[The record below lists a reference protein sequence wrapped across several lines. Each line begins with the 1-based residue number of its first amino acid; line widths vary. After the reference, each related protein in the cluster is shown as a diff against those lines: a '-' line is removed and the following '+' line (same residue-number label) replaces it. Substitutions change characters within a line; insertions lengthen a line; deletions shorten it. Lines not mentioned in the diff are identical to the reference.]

1 MTEYHKIKNLYK
13 RNPETGKLIKGE
25 FAVPEFEYLFNNV
38 WVFTE
43 KIDGTNI
50 RVIWDGKGISFKGK
64 TDKAQI
70 PSFLLNKLHILFQ
83 GSEGIFTK
91 LFGEKEVCLYGE
103 GYGAK
108 IQSVGSQ
115 YIPNGNNFILFDV
128 KIGGHWLS
136 REDVEDI
143 ARKFVLDI
151 VPVVFV
157 GSPEYAIMNLVSGE
171 GFQSKIANLTAEGL
185 IGTPLNGL
193 KTRSGERIIVKLK
206 HRDFKKL

>member
-13 RNPETGKLIKGE
+13 RDPETGKLIEGE
-25 FAVPEFEYLFNNV
+25 FTVPEFEYLFHNE
-38 WVFTE
+38 WIFTE

-70 PSFLLNKLHILFQ
+70 PDFLLNKLRILFQ
-83 GSEGIFTK
+83 GSEGIFTE

-115 YIPNGNNFILFDV
+115 YIPNGNNFILFDIKV
-128 KIGGHWLS
+128 GGYWLN
-136 REDVEDI
+136 REDIEDI
-143 ARKFVLDI
+143 ARKFVLDV
-151 VPVVFV
+151 VPIITKGIMLLALDYVRV
-157 GSPEYAIMNLVSGE
+157 GYPSQIG
-171 GFQSKIANLTAEGL
+171 NLTAEGL
-185 IGTPLNGL
+185 IGTPLHGL

-206 HRDFKKL
+206 HRDFGEL